1 MTSAIDP
8 TKPTQTHA
16 YTADVRANFTAAKA
30 EIEALQAPAA
40 HALLVTQS
48 VAQTIPISTTAR
60 LTFDQVLLD
69 PAGEYD
75 SATNYRYT
83 PQAAGWYWTSLTYRS
98 EQLMKGEL
106 YVAKNGAPAIS
117 VAAYGAAVVRYLTA
131 TAAGLVHLNGT
142 TDYLEAYYANLEAS
156 VTTTV
161 PSQKKMAWAV
171 WLVIPD

>member
-1 MTSAIDP
+1 MTSTIDP
-8 TKPTQTHA
+8 TKPTQNHA
-16 YTADVRANFTAAKA
+16 YTADVRANFAAAKA
-30 EIEALQAPAA
+30 EIEALQAPFAR
-40 HALLVTQS
+40 ALLVTQS

-69 PAGEYD
+69 PGSDYD
-75 SATNYRYT
+75 PATNYRYT
-83 PQAAGWYWTSLTYRS
+83 PQAAGWYWTCLTIRS

-106 YVAKNGAPAIS
+106 YVAVNGAPAVS
-117 VAAYGAAVVRYLTA
+117 VATYGAAVVRFFSA

-156 VTTTV
+156 IATTV
-161 PSQKKMAWAV
+161 PDQAKMAWAT